1 VKLNR
6 VSVKSCRADLAAGE
20 VTLALSLDFGAQILL
35 ERARLGE
42 WQDRETVLN
51 LELTP
56 RDGEQLPL
64 LESPEAAAF
73 DALGYAELLP
83 LWPVE
88 PSREDLAFV
97 GEYGRQER
105 GLWSAACPIEPGAE
119 DRKLAAEYE
128 LPVPGVLPL
137 VPYGSNGK
145 VACLLPN
152 DCRACGGTGWKEG
165 SWPPNGL
172 GCPNCHGTGKVPA

>member
-1 VKLNR
+1 MKLNR

-42 WQDRETVLN
+42 WQDRETILN

-64 LESPEAAAF
+64 LESPEPAAF
-73 DALGYAELLP
+73 DTLGYVELLP

-88 PSREDLAFV
+88 PSREDVAFV
-97 GEYGRQER
+97 AEYGRQER
-105 GLWSAACPIEPGAE
+105 GLWSAECPIEWGAE
-119 DRKLAAEYE
+119 DDKLAREYE
-128 LPVPGVLPL
+128 QMPPPALL
-137 VPYGSNGK
+137 VAYGGDGK
-145 VACLLPN
+145 VAYLLPD
-152 DCRACGGTGWKEG
+152 DCRTCGGTGWKEG
-165 SWPPNGL
+165 SWSPNGL
-172 GCPNCHGTGKVPA
+172 GCPICHGTGKVPA